1 MKTATRRFIL
11 RFIVGL
17 MAFLIGVAAAMAFG
31 GFRPFESNSSG
42 QKNYRHYR
50 YKKSCGYS
58 YRSWNIPPTPPVP
71 PAASHAPDASFSIG
85 IVHLKGPDGIPA
97 AER

>member
-17 MAFLIGVAAAMAFG
+17 LAFLIGVAAAMAFG

-42 QKNYRHYR
+42 QRNYRQYR

-58 YRSWNIPPTPPVP
+58 YRSWNLPLTPASP
-71 PAASHAPDASFSIG
+71 PAAPHAPHASFNIG
-85 IVHLKGPDGIPA
+85 IVHLKGPDGIVA
-97 AER
+97 DK